1 MDFLVEY
8 LTVKSVAIAV
18 ALAATMIVIRGLARS
33 NREASDRPRADVQ
46 GSGGFSAGLSDF
58 GGAGDGGGCGGD

>member
-18 ALAATMIVIRGLARS
+18 ALAATMIVIRGLAQGS
-33 NREASDRPRADVQ
+33 REASDRTRADPR
-46 GSGGFSAGLSDF
+46 GSEGFAGNWSDF
-58 GGAGDGGGCGGD
+58 GGTGDGGGCGGD